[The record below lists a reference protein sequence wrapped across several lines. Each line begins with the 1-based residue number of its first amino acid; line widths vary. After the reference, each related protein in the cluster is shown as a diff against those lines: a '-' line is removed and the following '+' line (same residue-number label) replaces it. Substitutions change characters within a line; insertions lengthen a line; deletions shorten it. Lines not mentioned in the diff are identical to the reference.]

1 MNKPVIHRIAC
12 DVLCI
17 GGSGAAVSAAY
28 MAASE
33 GKKVVLLSKGKAGR
47 SGNAI
52 MVGGGFGI
60 DGYST
65 KHVLGEETANEA
77 YTPDKLMERV
87 VTHSF
92 YLSDQKLARQFVTD
106 APPMM
111 KIFLRW
117 AEAAGQKFLFATGGG
132 LYAVSGNS
140 IGRAIGQGIKETPGL
155 TVFHDVMAIDLLK
168 QGERIAGAVGLDMY
182 SGEYVHVE
190 AAATVLATGGYQPYS
205 LKNTI
210 TDTTGDGAG
219 MALRAGAR
227 VADMEFLLYIPTAV
241 APGYLRGSILPYLFT
256 IPVFMPLPYYVTD
269 ANGNRIELP
278 EPFDKVPGSNKAMKL
293 VYSSFWSRG
302 ADASVDTMRGGLFL
316 DYADRSDQEIVEAFD
331 HFLRHYSHWHRK
343 GMYNGIDVIELRN
356 RIREERKLEFAL
368 GNEYS
373 NGGVV
378 VDETMATDLPG
389 LFAAGE
395 VTSGLFG
402 AFRAGDG
409 LSEMLAHGYRAG
421 ISAAGFAAENG
432 MPADTAEAAVRIVE
446 ETESVFAQKGDLRS
460 EKLLIAA
467 AECADK
473 NFGVIR
479 NQAGLDQALEMIRA
493 LRKEQMREVRIP
505 DSSRH
510 YNLDLYYYLEL
521 RNLLLC
527 TEAGIK
533 AASERRESRG
543 THCRSDYEAVN
554 NREYFCRIAAKLC
567 DGVLSTQ
574 RIVPDTSEMG
584 APARDYETVQDYL
597 KEIIT

>member
-1 MNKPVIHRIAC
+1 
-12 DVLCI
+12 
-17 GGSGAAVSAAY
+17 
-28 MAASE
+28 MAAAE
-33 GKKVVLLSKGKAGR
+33 GKKVVLMSKGKAGR

-65 KHVLGEETANEA
+65 KYVLGEEAANEA

-87 VTHSF
+87 ITHSF

-117 AEAAGQKFLFATGGG
+117 AEAAGQKFLFAAGGG
-132 LYAVSGNS
+132 LYAVSGKAMGMA
-140 IGRAIGQGIKETPGL
+140 IGRGIRETQDL

-182 SGEYVHVE
+182 SGEYIHVE

-241 APGYLRGSILPYLFT
+241 APSYLRGSILPYLFT
-256 IPVFMPLPYYVTD
+256 IPVFMPLPYHVTD
-269 ANGNRIELP
+269 AKGNRIELP
-278 EPFDKVPGSNKAMKL
+278 VPFNRMPGTNKAMKL
-293 VYSSFWSRG
+293 VYSSFWSQG
-302 ADASVDTMRGGLFL
+302 ADASVDTMRGGLFY
-316 DYADRSDQEIVEAFD
+316 DYSERSEKEITDAFD

-343 GMYNGIDVIELRN
+343 GMYNGIDVLELRD
-356 RIREERKLEFAL
+356 RILKERKLEFAL

-421 ISAAGFAAENG
+421 ISAATFAEENG
-432 MPADTAEAAVRIVE
+432 MPADTAEAAARIVE
-446 ETESVFAQKGDLRS
+446 EVESVFMRKGELRAES
-460 EKLLIAA
+460 LLIDAA
-467 AECADK
+467 ACADRD
-473 NFGVIR
+473 FGIIR
-479 NQAGLDQALEMIRA
+479 NQAGLDRGLHTIRA
-493 LRKEQMREVRIP
+493 VRTEQMREVRMP
-505 DSSRH
+505 DESRH

-527 TEAGIK
+527 TEAGMQ

-543 THCRSDYEAVN
+543 THYRSDCRAVN
-554 NREYFCRIAAKLC
+554 NREFFCRIAAKLRG
-567 DGVLSTQ
+567 GVLSTQ
-574 RIVPDTSEMG
+574 RIVPDTGEMG
-584 APARDYETVQDYL
+584 APTKNYDTVQDYL
-597 KEIIT
+597 QEIIT